1 MDKFTYRLYKDAKKN
16 NDINL
21 MKALYNGNRNNDII
35 SFEYVKMLLK
45 KRNLEEARPIL
56 IEMLETSN
64 RCYAL
69 LELGRLEFMA
79 RNMDDARNYLCI
91 LLKEGN
97 KRDKYFAKITLGK
110 IEACC
115 GNIELARTYF
125 NQLLDSAIENERS
138 NALLELGRL
147 EFSQGNIDDA
157 KKIFTS
163 LVNSSVSKHSLLC
176 LS

>member
-1 MDKFTYRLYKDAKKN
+1 MNGFTYKLYKDVKAKD
-16 NDINL
+16 DISM

-56 IEMLETSN
+56 IELLETSN
-64 RCYAL
+64 RRYAL

-97 KRDKYFAKITLGK
+97 KRDKYGSCTKVVVI
-110 IEACC
+110 
-115 GNIELARTYF
+115 
-125 NQLLDSAIENERS
+125 
-138 NALLELGRL
+138 
-147 EFSQGNIDDA
+147 
-157 KKIFTS
+157 
-163 LVNSSVSKHSLLC
+163 
-176 LS
+176 